1 MTRTKHSTRA
11 ALRTDARPQLA
22 GFDTITYSSRA
33 RISAAIRARLDEE
46 KEAAQVAAKVGAVH
60 CPDWLGARIL
70 PTGKKGYSFLLET
83 EDFTVKVAYEY
94 MTTWP
99 GLYVELRSFFLH
111 THDEGPKG
119 AIEASLAWI
128 REHLLADQDAKL
140 VCKLCSF
147 ESVTPSRFD
156 LHIDWQGGFAPAFD
170 IGEVDR
176 FVKPRRVQWHP
187 FFEGRRCT
195 GYRFGSGNP
204 ILARLYNKSTER
216 QARHDEGYFALL
228 AARNPVA
235 FDPNEDVW
243 RLEFQ
248 IRREGMTSFHLAPE
262 TSNERAAPEDLD
274 AQIEAEL
281 SAEEIPHLATFPKL
295 FTHRNA
301 LFQHLTE
308 HWLRLTTPGRG
319 KVCSRWATDP
329 TWEALGREFGRL
341 AEVPPLDPA
350 EQELVRAHR
359 YEGRRRLLR
368 RMALGVVKAL
378 EIQDASVACASLRQL
393 AELIATKE
401 AKHLEKRKAASRNRE
416 GTVPRWVEA
425 GMGASLEH
433 PERVQHLIQMLLGI
447 FAAHGVL
454 ALGDKPVHSV
464 GDLLTQHLDLLE
476 ALVDDNGGVRQVLQR
491 HFAKVYK
498 APLPLNLFTPVAP
511 TAHVDPC
518 GPTVD
523 GFTRS

>member
-1 MTRTKHSTRA
+1 MKEVNMVMSTKRRKRSDQQTA
-11 ALRTDARPQLA
+11 ARPQLA

-33 RISAAIRARLDEE
+33 RISQAVRAQLDED
-46 KEAAQVAAKVGAVH
+46 KEAAQVAARVGAVH
-60 CPDWLGARIL
+60 CPDWLGARVL

-83 EDFTVKVAYEY
+83 EDFTVKVAYEH

-111 THDEGPKG
+111 THEEGPKG
-119 AIEASLAWI
+119 AIESSLAWI
-128 REHLLADQDAKL
+128 RQHLLTDQDAKM
-140 VCKLCSF
+140 VEKLCSF
-147 ESVTPSRFD
+147 ATVTPSRFD
-156 LHIDWQGGFAPAFD
+156 LHIDWQGGFAPTFD
-170 IGEVDR
+170 TGEVDR

-195 GYRFGSGNP
+195 GYRFGAGNP

-216 QARHDEGYFALL
+216 RARHDEGYFALL
-228 AARNPVA
+228 AARDPLA

-248 IRREGMTSFHLAPE
+248 VRREGMTSFHLAPD
-262 TSNERAAPEDLD
+262 TSDERASTEDLD

-295 FTHRNA
+295 VEHQET

-319 KVCSRWATDP
+319 KIPSRWPTDP
-329 TWEALGREFGRL
+329 TWEALRRNFGRL
-341 AEVPPLDPA
+341 AGVPPLDA
-350 EQELVRAHR
+350 QGVELVRAFR
-359 YEGRRRLLR
+359 YEGRQRLLQ
-368 RMALGVVKAL
+368 RMALGVIKAL
-378 EIQDASVACASLRQL
+378 EVQDASVASASLRQL
-393 AELIATKE
+393 VELIAVKE
-401 AKHLEKRKAASRNRE
+401 AEHLEKRKAMSRKQE
-416 GTVPRWVEA
+416 GMVPPWVEA

-433 PERVQHLIQMLLGI
+433 PDKVRHLIQMLLGI

-454 ALGDKPVHSV
+454 ALGDKPIYSV

-476 ALVDDNGGVRQVLQR
+476 AVADDNGGIGQVLQR
-491 HFAKVYK
+491 HFSKVYK
-498 APLPLNLFTPVAP
+498 ISAPVI
-511 TAHVDPC
+511 
-518 GPTVD
+518 
-523 GFTRS
+523 